1 MTTAQPLKPEVTG
14 FLHAPTHSVSYVV
27 RDPGSS
33 ACVVID
39 PVLDID
45 QAAGRLSTGFADGL
59 IAFIRGHSLSVAQVF
74 ETHIHADHLSAA
86 SHLRRV
92 TGAGVAI
99 GAGVNAMQDYFAG
112 VYGGADFPRG
122 GAGFDRL
129 LQDGEE
135 FNVGALSGRA
145 LHTPGH
151 TPSCMTYVI
160 GDAVFVGDTLFMP
173 DGGTARADF
182 PGGDARALYRSI
194 RRILSLPEDF
204 RIFVCHDYG
213 PNGRQVAWETSVAE
227 QRRANIHVHDGIDE
241 DGFVAL
247 RKARDATLSAPQLI
261 IPAIQ
266 INLRAGDP
274 PPADANGRRFLS
286 FPLDA
291 F

>member
-1 MTTAQPLKPEVTG
+1 MSAEPLKPEVKG
-14 FLHAPTHSVSYVV
+14 FLHGPTHSVSYVV

-59 IAFIRGHSLSVAQVF
+59 IAFIREHSLRVSQVF

-86 SHLRRV
+86 AHLRRA
-92 TGAGVAI
+92 TGAEVAI
-99 GAGVNAMQDYFAG
+99 GSGVSAMQDHFAG
-112 VYGGADFPRG
+112 VFGQADFPQG
-122 GAGFDRL
+122 GEGFDRL
-129 LQDGEE
+129 LADGEP
-135 FNVGALSGRA
+135 FLVGGITGRA

-151 TPSCMTYVI
+151 TPACMTYVI

-173 DGGTARADF
+173 DSGTARADF
-182 PGGDARALYRSI
+182 PGGDARLLYRSI
-194 RRILSLPEDF
+194 KHILTLPEEF

-213 PNGRQVAWETSVAE
+213 PNGRAVAWETTVAE
-227 QRRANIHVHDGIDE
+227 QRRANIHVHDGINE
-241 DGFVAL
+241 DAFVAL
-247 RKARDATLSAPQLI
+247 RTSRDATLSAPQLI

-274 PPADANGRRFLS
+274 PADQQGRRFLS

>member
-1 MTTAQPLKPEVTG
+1 MTANPLKPEVTG
-14 FLHAPTHSVSYVV
+14 FLHGPTHSVSYVV

-45 QAAGRLSTGFADGL
+45 QAAGRLSTGFADSV
-59 IAFIRGHSLSVAQVF
+59 ISFIRAHFLSVVQVF

-86 SHLRRV
+86 SHLRRA

-99 GAGVNAMQDYFAG
+99 GAGVGAMQAYFAG
-112 VYGGADFPRG
+112 IYGGADFPSD
-122 GAGFDRL
+122 GACFDRL

-135 FNVGALSGRA
+135 FTVGALQGRA

-151 TPSCMTYVI
+151 TPGCMTYVI
-160 GDAVFVGDTLFMP
+160 GDAIFVGDTLFMP

-182 PGGDARALYRSI
+182 PGGDARVLFRSI
-194 RRILSLPEDF
+194 KRILALPEEF

-213 PNGRQVAWETSVAE
+213 PNNRPVAWETSVAE
-227 QRRANIHVHDGIDE
+227 QRRANIHVHDGMSE
-241 DGFVAL
+241 EEFVTL
-247 RKARDATLSAPQLI
+247 RKTRDATLSAPQLI

-266 INLRAGDP
+266 VNLRAGDP
-274 PPADANGRRFLS
+274 PPADASGRRFLS
-286 FPLDA
+286 YPLDA

>member
-1 MTTAQPLKPEVTG
+1 MTAQLLKPEVTG
-14 FLHAPTHSVSYVV
+14 FLHGPTHSVSYVV

-59 IAFIRGHSLSVAQVF
+59 IAFIRERSLSVVQVF

-86 SHLRRV
+86 SHLRRA

-99 GAGVNAMQDYFAG
+99 GAGVGAMQQHFAG
-112 VYGGADFPRG
+112 IYGAADFPRG

-129 LQDGEE
+129 LQDEEE
-135 FNVGALSGRA
+135 FSVGALSGRA

-151 TPSCMTYVI
+151 TPACMTYVI

-173 DGGTARADF
+173 DGGTARTDF
-182 PGGDARALYRSI
+182 PGGDARVLYRSI
-194 RRILSLPEDF
+194 RRILSLPDAF

-213 PNGRQVAWETSVAE
+213 PNGRAIAWETTVAA
-227 QRRANIHVHDGIDE
+227 QRRANIHVHDGIAE
-241 DGFVAL
+241 DAFVAL
-247 RKARDATLSAPQLI
+247 RQARDATLSAPQLI

-266 INLRAGDP
+266 VNLRAGDP
-274 PPADANGRRFLS
+274 PPADAAGRRFLS
-286 FPLDA
+286 YPLDA

>member
-1 MTTAQPLKPEVTG
+1 MTAKPLKPEVTA
-14 FLHAPTHSVSYVV
+14 FLHTPTHSVSYVV
-27 RDPGSS
+27 RDPSS
-33 ACVVID
+33 SVCVVID

-45 QAAGRLSTGFADGL
+45 QAAGRFSTGFADGV
-59 IAFIRGHSLSVAQVF
+59 IAFLREQSLTVSHVF

-92 TGAGVAI
+92 TGAQVAI
-99 GAGVNAMQDYFAG
+99 GAGVGAMQAYFAEI
-112 VYGGADFPRG
+112 YGGADFPRG
-122 GAGFDRL
+122 GEGFDRL
-129 LQDGEE
+129 LLDEEE
-135 FNVGALSGRA
+135 FAVGALSGRA

-173 DGGTARADF
+173 DGGTARTDF
-182 PGGDARALYRSI
+182 PGGDARILYRSI
-194 RRILSLPEDF
+194 RRILSLPDAF

-213 PNGRQVAWETSVAE
+213 PNGRAIAWETTVAE
-227 QRRANIHVHDGIDE
+227 QRRANVHVHDGVDE
-241 DGFVAL
+241 DGFAAL

-266 INLRAGDP
+266 VNLRAGDP
-274 PPADANGRRFLS
+274 PPADATGRRFLS
-286 FPLDA
+286 YPLDA